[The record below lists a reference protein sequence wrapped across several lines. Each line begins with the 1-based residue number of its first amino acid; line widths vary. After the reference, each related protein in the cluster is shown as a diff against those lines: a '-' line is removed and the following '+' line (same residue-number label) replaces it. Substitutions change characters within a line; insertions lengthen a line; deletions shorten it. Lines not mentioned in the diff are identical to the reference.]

1 VVLAVVIEAQ
11 LRTDARK
18 RRSWPAYV
26 ATLYS
31 RLGCPVVLLVVCA
44 DPAVAAWCATPIV
57 VGEPGFVLTPLAVG
71 PHQVPVVTDPV
82 LARRSPEVA
91 VLSAMAHGQGGPDQ
105 KLVLEALLAALDVL
119 DHDHAN
125 LYADVVLTVLPAAAR
140 DYLEALMTTTPYR
153 YQSDFARRYF
163 DQGEAK
169 GEAKAVLAV
178 LGARG
183 IEVTDEVRERISR
196 CTDLGQL
203 ETWIRRAAT
212 ATTIDDLF
220 R

>member
-1 VVLAVVIEAQ
+1 V
-11 LRTDARK
+11 
-18 RRSWPAYV
+18 
-26 ATLYS
+26 
-31 RLGCPVVLLVVCA
+31 
-44 DPAVAAWCATPIV
+44 
-57 VGEPGFVLTPLAVG
+57 
-71 PHQVPVVTDPV
+71 
-82 LARRSPEVA
+82 
-91 VLSAMAHGQGGPDQ
+91 MAHGHEGPDQ
-105 KLVLEALLAALDVL
+105 TLVFEAFLAALNAL
-119 DHDHAN
+119 DPDHAN

-163 DQGEAK
+163 DQGEAEGEAR

-183 IEVTDEVRERISR
+183 IEVTDEVRERVSG

-212 ATTIDDLF
+212 ANTVDDLF
-220 R
+220 T